1 VIATVA
7 PLGQGI
13 DRGLPLD
20 VGAGDVVE
28 EEVVVQAEE
37 RAEAAD
43 EVLFEGGLVREE
55 LIQGAVAAVVV
66 DEGRGHAEQI
76 LQGGLAIPRLGEVEF
91 AGRLTEAGQH
101 QDRHH
106 GWPGD
111 RLPARGQ
118 QPLQQGLQLQRA
130 PEQPAEPH
138 IAEGAPPL
146 QAHAVQ
152 PDGHGRGRGIR
163 RLEEVAL
170 RLTAGES
177 RGQRPGAGPP
187 LASSSPSWATV
198 CWTTFLPTRTERT
211 RRQYV

>member
-1 VIATVA
+1 M
-7 PLGQGI
+7 
-13 DRGLPLD
+13 
-20 VGAGDVVE
+20 
-28 EEVVVQAEE
+28 
-37 RAEAAD
+37 
-43 EVLFEGGLVREE
+43 LFEGGLVREE

-170 RLTAGES
+170 RLTTGES

-187 LASSSPSWATV
+187 LGIE
-198 CWTTFLPTRTERT
+198 LPKLGDGLLDDLLAHPDRADQAPVRVSLAILAARRMAEIHDAFTYT
-211 RRQYV
+211 RRGADPSRG